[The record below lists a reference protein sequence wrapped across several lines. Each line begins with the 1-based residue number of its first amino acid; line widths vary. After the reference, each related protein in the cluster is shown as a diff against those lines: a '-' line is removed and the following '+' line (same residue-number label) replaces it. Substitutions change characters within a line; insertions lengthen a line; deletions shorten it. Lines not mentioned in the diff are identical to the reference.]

1 MKLIVKNNKH
11 YTNIITEI
19 YLPYLYNI
27 YKYKQKY
34 LKTLIFNYFPNSL
47 LSNHF

>member
-34 LKTLIFNYFPNSL
+34 LKKLIFNYFPNSL